1 MTIKELRRKHNMT
14 QDSLAEAVG
23 CSRITIAR
31 MEAGKAPVTL
41 KILEGLS
48 KALDVPVSEMY
59 AMIKDIDDSKRRL
72 DTATEANDAPVQ
84 GRVNHG

>member
-14 QDSLAEAVG
+14 QDALAEAVG

-59 AMIKDIDDSKRRL
+59 AMIKGIDDSKREL
-72 DTATEANDAPVQ
+72 AAATDGKDGGQNEAL
-84 GRVNHG
+84 